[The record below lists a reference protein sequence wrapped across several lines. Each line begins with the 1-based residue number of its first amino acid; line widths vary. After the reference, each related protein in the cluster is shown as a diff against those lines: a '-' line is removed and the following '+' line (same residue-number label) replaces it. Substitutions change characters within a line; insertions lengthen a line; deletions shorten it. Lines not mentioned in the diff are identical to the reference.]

1 MTQSEAK
8 AAFLAGEPITYGG
21 ITYLHIS
28 GLIYRLQDGKTVL
41 KLELVDKCLHS
52 VTIADPERVAL
63 MGKGG
68 AGGKADQAG
77 TQKPRLLDRKAG

>member
-52 VTIADPERVAL
+52 ADPERVAL